1 MTITLRG
8 GNFSHFIEQKAQAQ
22 GGLMSHS
29 KLHTP
34 SKRQASKPKSFDF
47 KFSTSTIPQII
58 QYCDSTINN

>member
-8 GNFSHFIEQKAQAQ
+8 GNFSHFIEQEAQAQ

-34 SKRQASKPKSFDF
+34 SKRQASKPLSLSSVLPLHHK
-47 KFSTSTIPQII
+47 
-58 QYCDSTINN
+58 